1 MKICQMDKDFILFR
15 CAHFGPLSP
24 SNIEEIPADISGVP
38 KEQFERNKKLFARMI
53 DAYGSCAM
61 LAVDGDRVVAHAR
74 FYPQI
79 IYDWQFFCCQDP
91 QHAATQQM
99 VEMDLPTVESPAD
112 RIVRIACFLV
122 HKDYRGQGLGHA
134 LLDGVLDWA
143 RAHDWKAVRAWA
155 SPDNYWLAS
164 QTCAPMLRTYS
175 KHGFQKVKTCPPSEF
190 PSSLVRQLLMEI
202 REGKFGA
209 ERKKEFEEFCGGQDL
224 SELAVLHEVEC
235 EL

>member
-1 MKICQMDKDFILFR
+1 MRICPMGRDLILFR
-15 CAHFGPLSP
+15 CVHFGPIGP
-24 SNIEEIPADISGVP
+24 SNIEEIPPEISGVP
-38 KEQFERNKKLFARMI
+38 KEQFERNKKFLGRII

-79 IYDWQFFCCQDP
+79 IYDRQFFCCQDP

-122 HKDYRGQGLGHA
+122 HKDYRGRGLNHA
-134 LLDGVLDWA
+134 LLDGVLEWA

-155 SPDNYWLAS
+155 SPDNYWLAC
-164 QTCAPMLRTYS
+164 QTCVPMLRTYS
-175 KHGFQKVKTCPPSEF
+175 KHGFQKVKTSPPSEF
-190 PSSLVRQLLMEI
+190 PSSEVVKLLTAI
-202 REGKFGA
+202 REGEFGD

-224 SELAVLHEVEC
+224 SELAVLHEVERS
-235 EL
+235 L